1 MQTRPDRLDA
11 LIHGLAD
18 RLDALPGQR
27 GLLVCEPGQ
36 GYRLSRPIR
45 AA

>member
-18 RLDALPGQR
+18 RLDALPRHR
-27 GLLVCEPGQ
+27 GLLVSEPGQ

-45 AA
+45 VA